1 MSTLI
6 FEPVANVPSGLR
18 VKLPCAPAIVMIAS
32 FGAGKRTSCS
42 RTRTVARDAAS
53 TVQVIAFACGAAV
66 TTAVA
71 VGVAVG
77 ASLWTV
83 GAGDG
88 VDAPPH
94 ALSRSSATA
103 ATRLATGTVTNTHD
117 PRHLRMDAAVICV
130 YAHLIECDGRALA
143 AVEPDI
149 ERPALIARGHGVEF
163 LAHVHE
169 LDRCAGGH
177 AQLLRRVRPR
187 GFPADRLDD
196 LDLVRAHWWYGG
208 RAATCSKCEQERA
221 RGGAEDPTQGHDDRT
236 CVVTLRMCPRADLPG
251 RGEPSRSRR

>member
-71 VGVAVG
+71 VGVAAG
-77 ASLWTV
+77 ASVWTV

-88 VDAPPH
+88 VAAPPH
-94 ALSRSSATA
+94 ALRRRRATA
-103 ATRLATGTVTNTHD
+103 ATRLATGTVTNTND
-117 PRHLRMDAAVICV
+117 PRHLRMDATVICV
-130 YAHLIECDGRALA
+130 HAHLIECDGRALA
-143 AVEPDI
+143 TVEPDI
-149 ERPALIARGHGVEF
+149 ERSALIARGHSVEF

-169 LDRCAGGH
+169 LDRCACGH

-187 GFPADRLDD
+187 GLSADRLDD
-196 LDLVRAHWWYGG
+196 LDLVRAHRWCGG
-208 RAATCSKCEQERA
+208 RAATRSKREQESA

-236 CVVTLRMCPRADLPG
+236 FERLARM
-251 RGEPSRSRR
+251 SRFA